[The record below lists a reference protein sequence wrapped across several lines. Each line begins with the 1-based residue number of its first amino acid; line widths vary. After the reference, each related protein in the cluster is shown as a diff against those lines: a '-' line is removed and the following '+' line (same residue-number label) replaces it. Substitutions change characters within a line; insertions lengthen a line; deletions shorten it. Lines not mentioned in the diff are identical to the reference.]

1 MRISIHVEVE
11 EQMFKESESRLYYLK
26 NQWCF
31 AGMEVGGVFR
41 ELIINGLQTKKGP
54 KWKYAY
60 RDMDTGKIID
70 GLGTHDTAE
79 EARIMMLKQLNESTG
94 KDR

>member
-11 EQMFKESESRLYYLK
+11 EQMFKESESRLYYLS

-31 AGMEVGGVFR
+31 AGMEVGKVYR
-41 ELIINGLQTKKGP
+41 ELIFVGLRTMEGP
-54 KWKYAY
+54 KWRYAY
-60 RDMDTGKIID
+60 RDLSTGRMID
-70 GLGTHDTAE
+70 GANTHDTAE
-79 EARIMMLKQLNESTG
+79 EARVMMLKQLNESTG